1 MKFSLSCVIF
11 FTLSLLSLPVSAQVK
26 LLDKKA
32 MRGEVTIIT
41 SVTVSKGEGCTQA
54 TARTSYPMT
63 RDDCTVLLEHNDR
76 LPRREGEDPV
86 VYVGERFVYV
96 RSQYGEGWVFLS
108 LSALRE

>member
-1 MKFSLSCVIF
+1 MKITLSGLVF
-11 FTLSLLSLPVSAQVK
+11 LAFSLLSLPASAQVK
-26 LLDKKA
+26 LLNKKA

-63 RDDCTVLLEHNDR
+63 RDDCAVLLEHNDR